1 MIINH
6 GRMAGLALASIG
18 MLSLAACNS
27 SGSYRVASVGTNIP
41 GDTAGDGS
49 GGTGDTGGGT
59 GGGGGATGGGTG
71 AGTGN
76 GTGTGSGT
84 GNGGALGGNLLAASG
99 NAVIGVAN
107 TQAGLTAGLGIPAT
121 GLVTGTVNRVLTATG
136 QTLVGLGNGSTLIL
150 DGKGGAL
157 GSLVSID
164 LGQGKVIGGSSGA
177 SPLIGLNVLARN
189 PSTGQLATVSAA
201 SGGNLVSVTVPNGQ
215 GGNLLNVSVPGVVG
229 STNGATGAT
238 GGLLSG
244 VTQTTGGLLG
254 GATGATGASA
264 NVNGT
269 LGSTLGTVNA
279 TVNGV
284 LNPQGASA
292 GANANTNLLTGT
304 TNAVGGVVNTL
315 LTPTKPR

>member
-1 MIINH
+1 MITNH
-6 GRMAGLALASIG
+6 GRLAGLALTSIG

-27 SGSYRVASVGTNIP
+27 SGSYRVASVGTNVP

-49 GGTGDTGGGT
+49 GGTGGTGGGT
-59 GGGGGATGGGTG
+59 GGGATGGGTG
-71 AGTGN
+71 S
-76 GTGTGSGT
+76 GTGSGS
-84 GNGGALGGNLLAASG
+84 GAMGGNLLAASG

-107 TQAGLTAGLGIPAT
+107 AQTGLTAGLGIPAT
-121 GLVTGTVNRVLTATG
+121 GVVTGTVNRVLTATG
-136 QTLVGLGNGSTLIL
+136 QTLVGLGNGSSLIL

-215 GGNLLNVSVPGVVG
+215 GGNLLNVSVPGTLG
-229 STNGATGAT
+229 GGT
-238 GGLLSG
+238 GGAA
-244 VTQTTGGLLG
+244 GGLLG
-254 GATGATGASA
+254 GGTGATNAKA

-269 LGSTLGTVNA
+269 LGTTLGTVNA

-292 GANANTNLLTGT
+292 GANANTNLLTGA
-304 TNAVGGVVNTL
+304 TNTVGGVVNTL